1 MFKIKNSST
10 WFWGVL
16 IIFELLLI
24 GVVGYSLTS
33 FQAYNLIASQLQS
46 DSAKLLNGQ
55 AKSESQYLIIDQN
68 GRVKQG
74 STLLNKPI
82 PSQLAKPTSLPDR
95 SIVYDDLYAYRLQN
109 LGNSND
115 YLVTYLPYKKNNP
128 WPERIL
134 LITAALVIGL
144 IIIIIL
150 FQILSGS
157 RSGTFAVS

>member
-55 AKSESQYLIIDQN
+55 AKPESQYLIIDRN

-74 STLLNKPI
+74 SSLVNKPI
-82 PSQLAKPTSLPDR
+82 PSQLTKPTSLPDR
-95 SIVYDDLYAYRLQN
+95 SIVYDDLYAYQLQN
-109 LGNSND
+109 LSNSND